1 MINPKISIIIPIYNV
16 RQYVTE
22 CLESVIQQTYSGSI
36 ECLLVDDCG
45 SDGSMA
51 ICEQMIACY
60 NGSIKFR
67 ILHNEKNMGASAARN
82 NGLRQMTG
90 DYVCF
95 LDADDYFYPNTLES
109 LVGLIRKYPNVDLVV
124 GNTQTENNNFC
135 SLDDKVDFFV
145 EYTED
150 VDWIRYQMLY
160 WRVGV
165 SPWNKLMRTSIIRD
179 NSMSFLE
186 GIMNEDL
193 KWCFDQQK
201 HIKSIAFTWDKTYW
215 YRVSNG
221 NSVTNETDKTHSVLS
236 YLTLTEELVKGVTDN
251 LEGQFACQFIA
262 PVYKHRLLP
271 FCKDRVRIN
280 KQIRMAIKNLWSY
293 RNLPCA
299 KMVLLELILY
309 MMPVKMTQNRVA
321 TKLYLM
327 LERKT
332 SVSRDLYVIKKP
344 SF

>member
-1 MINPKISIIIPIYNV
+1 MHNPKISIIIPIYNV
-16 RQYVTE
+16 SQYVAE
-22 CLESVIQQTYSGSI
+22 CLESVMHQTYCGPI

-45 SDGSMA
+45 SDDSVA
-51 ICEQMIACY
+51 ICERMVANY
-60 NGSIKFR
+60 EGSIVFR

-95 LDADDYFYPNTLES
+95 LDADDRFYPNTLDS
-109 LVGLIRKYPNVDLVV
+109 LVSLIRKYPDVDMVV
-124 GNTQTENNNFC
+124 GNTQAENENYC
-135 SLDDKVDFFV
+135 SLDDKTDFFV

-150 VDWIRYQMLY
+150 VNWIRYQMLY

-165 SPWNKLMRTSIIRD
+165 SPWNKLMRTCIIRE
-179 NSMSFLE
+179 NGLSFLE

-201 HIKSIAFTWDKTYW
+201 YIKSIAFTWYKTYW

-236 YLTLTEELVKGVTDN
+236 YLELTKELVKSVTDN

-262 PVYKHRLLP
+262 PVYKHRLVP
-271 FCKDRVRIN
+271 FCKDRSIIN
-280 KQIRMAIKNLWSY
+280 KHVKLAFKDIWRY
-293 RNLPCA
+293 RHLPCV
-299 KMVLLELILY
+299 KMVLFELFLY
-309 MMPVKMTQNRVA
+309 MMPVWMTKNIVA

-327 LERKT
+327 LEKKVG
-332 SVSRDLYVIKKP
+332 VSRELYVIKRP